1 MIPKNER
8 SKYLQKQLD
17 DKQIRVSYN
26 FIVEYKGIDSTMKLL
41 LNDMCNDIYM
51 NGKINKIPCDVSY
64 TR

>member
-51 NGKINKIPCDVSY
+51 NGKINKIPCDVSN